1 MTIGTTRFFGNNSEL
16 FSKLNTE
23 LQSLQTQA
31 GTGKAELKLANNIED
46 ISKLSA
52 AEEKKSETNR
62 LLSNSQRAQTDLEV
76 MDVAFERLQNL
87 LVRLQELAVES
98 ANDTLTPDERE
109 RFVVEASMIKSEL
122 IDVANQKDNF
132 DNSLFG
138 GVSGAEKPFQQ
149 DANGKVNY
157 SGSSLAKEIQVTP
170 GLAVR
175 QNFSGLEVFQKIER
189 SDDDFSVFEVVDDL
203 IESLKIDLNSG
214 KSSNL
219 FASSQSATIVL
230 PNTGAKANLSFTIE
244 AGEKTINVSQDIFGN
259 DFSVIATAINSQTAE
274 TGLTANFNGNN
285 ELVLT
290 GNINELKI
298 SEFEYKGDAVVDP
311 SIQVV
316 NPSDGTIKENIAEKD
331 LQSEIIRSK
340 ITDAFEHFAT
350 KRSEVS
356 AAARRAQSAEVSAQ
370 DILLVLEE
378 DISEIKDADLATIL
392 TQLEFLM
399 TQKDAAQATFTR
411 VTSKSLFDFLS

>member
-16 FSKLNTE
+16 FSKLNSE

-31 GTGKAELKLANNIED
+31 GTGKAELKLANNIGD

-52 AEEKKSETNR
+52 AEEKKSETNQ

-109 RFVVEASMIKSEL
+109 RFVGEASMIKSEL
-122 IDVANQKDNF
+122 VDVANQKDNF
-132 DNSLFG
+132 GNSLFG
-138 GVSGAEKPFQQ
+138 GVSGADKPFQLS
-149 DANGKVNY
+149 ANGQVTY

-170 GLAVR
+170 GLAVK
-175 QNFSGLEVFQKIER
+175 QNFSGLEVFQKING
-189 SDDDFSVFEVVDDL
+189 SDGDFSVFEAVDDL
-203 IESLKIDLNSG
+203 IASLKIDLNSG
-214 KSSNL
+214 RSSNL
-219 FASSQSATIVL
+219 FVNSQSATIKM
-230 PNTGAKANLSFTIE
+230 PNTGPKANMSFQIQ
-244 AGEKTINVSQDIFGN
+244 AGEKIINISQDVYGN
-259 DFSVIATAINSQTAE
+259 DFSGLVASINSQTVT
-274 TGLTANFNGNN
+274 TGLSASFNGNN
-285 ELVLT
+285 QLVLS
-290 GNINELKI
+290 GNFNELKI
-298 SEFEYKGDAVVDP
+298 SDFKYTGEVVADP
-311 SIQVV
+311 SIQVI
-316 NPSDGTIKENIAEKD
+316 NPSDGSIKENIAQKEF
-331 LQSEIIRSK
+331 QSETIRNK

-350 KRSEVS
+350 KRAEVS
-356 AAARRAQSAEVSAQ
+356 AAARRAQDAEVSAQ

-378 DISEIKDADLATIL
+378 DISEIKDADLASIL

>member
-31 GTGKAELKLANNIED
+31 GTGKAELKLANNIDD

-52 AEEKKSETNR
+52 AEEKKSETKQ

-87 LVRLQELAVES
+87 IIRLQELAVES
-98 ANDTLTPDERE
+98 ANDTLLPEERE
-109 RFVVEASMIKSEL
+109 RFVIEASMIKSEL

-149 DANGKVNY
+149 DANGEVNY
-157 SGSSLAKEIQVTP
+157 SGSSMAKEIQVTP
-170 GLAVR
+170 GLVVK
-175 QNFSGLEVFQKIER
+175 QNFSGLEVFQKINGL
-189 SDDDFSVFEVVDDL
+189 DGDFSVFEVVDDL
-203 IESLKIDLNSG
+203 IDSLKIDLNSG

-219 FASSQSATIVL
+219 FNDTQTTTIKL
-230 PNTGAKANLSFTIE
+230 PNTGPQAHMSLKIE
-244 AGEKTINVSQDIFGN
+244 AGEKTINLSQDVFGN
-259 DFSVIATAINSQTAE
+259 DFSALASSINNLTPE
-274 TGLTANFNGNN
+274 TGLTATFSGDN

-290 GNINELKI
+290 GNINELTI
-298 SEFEYKGDAVVDP
+298 SDFVYTGDAEADP
-311 SIQVV
+311 SIDVI
-316 NPSDGTIKENIAEKD
+316 NSSDGTITENVAQKD
-331 LQSEIIRSK
+331 LQSENIRSK

-356 AAARRAQSAEVSAQ
+356 AAARRAQDAEVSAQ

-378 DISEIKDADLATIL
+378 DISEIKDADLASIL

>member
-16 FSKLNTE
+16 FSKLNSE

-31 GTGKAELKLANNIED
+31 GTGKTELKLANNIGD

-52 AEEKKSETNR
+52 AEEKKSETNQ

-109 RFVVEASMIKSEL
+109 RFVGEASMIKSEL
-122 IDVANQKDNF
+122 VDVANQKDNF
-132 DNSLFG
+132 GNSLFG
-138 GVSGAEKPFQQ
+138 GVSGADKPFQLS
-149 DANGKVNY
+149 ANGQVNY

-170 GLAVR
+170 GLAVK
-175 QNFSGLEVFQKIER
+175 QNFSGLEVFQKIDG
-189 SDDDFSVFEVVDDL
+189 SDGDFSVFEAVDDL
-203 IESLKIDLNSG
+203 IASLKIDLNSG
-214 KSSNL
+214 ISSNL
-219 FASSQSATIVL
+219 FVNSQSATIKM
-230 PNTGAKANLSFTIE
+230 PNTGPKANMSFQIQ
-244 AGEKTINVSQDIFGN
+244 AGEKIINISQDVYGN
-259 DFSVIATAINSQTAE
+259 DFSGLVASINSQTVT
-274 TGLTANFNGNN
+274 TGLTASFNGNN
-285 ELVLT
+285 QLVLS
-290 GNINELKI
+290 GNFNELKI
-298 SEFEYKGDAVVDP
+298 SDFKYTGEAVADP
-311 SIQVV
+311 SIQVI
-316 NPSDGTIKENIAEKD
+316 NPSDGSIKENIAQKEF
-331 LQSEIIRSK
+331 QSETIRNK

-350 KRSEVS
+350 KRAEVS
-356 AAARRAQSAEVSAQ
+356 AAARRAQDAEVSAQ

-378 DISEIKDADLATIL
+378 DISEIKDADLASIL

-411 VTSKSLFDFLS
+411 VTSKSLFDFLG

>member
-109 RFVVEASMIKSEL
+109 RFVAEASMIKSEL

-219 FASSQSATIVL
+219 FASSQSATVVL
-230 PNTGAKANLSFTIE
+230 PNSGPKANLSFTIE

-356 AAARRAQSAEVSAQ
+356 AAARRAQSAEISAQ

>member
-230 PNTGAKANLSFTIE
+230 PNTGPKANLSFTIE

>member
-31 GTGKAELKLANNIED
+31 GTGKAELKLANNIGD

-52 AEEKKSETNR
+52 AEEKKSETNQ

-98 ANDTLTPDERE
+98 SNDTLTPEERQ
-109 RFVVEASMIKSEL
+109 RFVIEASMIKTEL
-122 IDVANQKDNF
+122 VDVANQKDNF
-132 DNSLFG
+132 GNSLFG
-138 GVSGAEKPFQQ
+138 GVSGTDKPFQLS
-149 DANGKVNY
+149 ANGQVNY

-170 GLAVR
+170 GLAVK
-175 QNFSGLEVFQKIER
+175 QNFSGLEVFQKING
-189 SDDDFSVFEVVDDL
+189 SDGDFSVFEAVDDL
-203 IESLKIDLNSG
+203 IASLKIDLNSG
-214 KSSNL
+214 ISSNL
-219 FASSQSATIVL
+219 FVNSQSATIKM
-230 PNTGAKANLSFTIE
+230 PNTGPKANMSFQIQ
-244 AGEKTINVSQDIFGN
+244 AGEKIININQDVYGN
-259 DFSVIATAINSQTAE
+259 DFSGLVASINSQTVT
-274 TGLTANFNGNN
+274 TGLSASFNGNN
-285 ELVLT
+285 QLVLS
-290 GNINELKI
+290 GNFNELKI
-298 SEFEYKGDAVVDP
+298 SDFKYTGEAVADP
-311 SIQVV
+311 SIQVI
-316 NPSDGTIKENIAEKD
+316 NPSDGSIKENIAQKEF
-331 LQSEIIRSK
+331 QSETIRNK

-350 KRSEVS
+350 KRAEVS
-356 AAARRAQSAEVSAQ
+356 AAARRAQDAEVSAQ

-378 DISEIKDADLATIL
+378 DISEIKDADLASIL

>member
-16 FSKLNTE
+16 FSRLNSE

-52 AEEKKSETNR
+52 AEEKKSDTKQ
-62 LLSNSQRAQTDLEV
+62 LLNNSQRAQTDLEV

-98 ANDTLTPDERE
+98 ANDTLTPVERE
-109 RFVVEASMIKSEL
+109 RFVGEASMIKSEL

-138 GVSGAEKPFQQ
+138 GVSGAEKPFHQ
-149 DANGKVNY
+149 DANGLVKY
-157 SGSSLAKEIQVTP
+157 AGSSLAKEIQVTS

-175 QNFSGLEVFQKIER
+175 QNFSGLEVFQKINGQNGE
-189 SDDDFSVFEVVDDL
+189 FSVFEVVDDL
-203 IESLKIDLNSG
+203 IASLKIDLNSG

-219 FASSQSATIVL
+219 FSSSQSATIRL
-230 PNTGAKANLSFTIE
+230 PNTGPKANISFTIE
-244 AGEKTINVSQDIFGN
+244 AGENTINLSQDIFGN
-259 DFSVIATAINSQTAE
+259 DFSVIANSINSQTAE
-274 TGLTANFNGNN
+274 TGLTASFNGDN

-298 SEFEYKGDAVVDP
+298 SEFVYEGESVADP
-311 SIQVV
+311 TIQVV
-316 NPSDGTIKENIAEKD
+316 NSNDGTIIEDIAQKH
-331 LQSEIIRSK
+331 LQSENIRSK
-340 ITDAFEHFAT
+340 IRNVFEHFAT

-356 AAARRAQSAEVSAQ
+356 AAARRAQDAEVSAQ

-378 DISEIKDADLATIL
+378 DISEIKDADLASIL

-411 VTSKSLFDFLS
+411 VTSKSLFDFLG

>member
-189 SDDDFSVFEVVDDL
+189 SGDDFSVFEVVDDL

-230 PNTGAKANLSFTIE
+230 PNTGPKANLSFTIE

>member
-52 AEEKKSETNR
+52 AEEKKSETNQ

-109 RFVVEASMIKSEL
+109 RFVGEASMIKSEL

-175 QNFSGLEVFQKIER
+175 QNFSGLEVFQKING
-189 SDDDFSVFEVVDDL
+189 SDGDFSVFEVVDDL
-203 IESLKIDLNSG
+203 IDSLKIDLNSG

-219 FASSQSATIVL
+219 FKDSQTTTIKL
-230 PNTGAKANLSFTIE
+230 PNTGPQANISLAIQ
-244 AGEKTINVSQDIFGN
+244 AGEKTINISQDVFGN
-259 DFSVIATAINSQTAE
+259 DFSAVASSINSQTAL
-274 TGLTANFNGNN
+274 TGLTASFNGNN

-290 GNINELKI
+290 GDINELKI
-298 SEFEYKGDAVVDP
+298 SDFVYTGDAEADP
-311 SIQVV
+311 SIEVI
-316 NPSDGTIKENIAEKD
+316 NPSDGTTTEKIAQKD
-331 LQSEIIRSK
+331 LQSEVIRSK
-340 ITDAFEHFAT
+340 ISDAFEHFAT

-356 AAARRAQSAEVSAQ
+356 ASARRAQSAEVSAQ

-411 VTSKSLFDFLS
+411 VTSKSLFDFLG

>member
-31 GTGKAELKLANNIED
+31 GTGKAELKLANNIGD

-52 AEEKKSETNR
+52 AEEKKSETNQ

-76 MDVAFERLQNL
+76 MDVAFERIQNL

-98 ANDTLTPDERE
+98 ANDTLTPEERK
-109 RFVVEASMIKSEL
+109 RFVGEASMLKSEL
-122 IDVANQKDNF
+122 VDVANQKDNF
-132 DNSLFG
+132 GNSLFG
-138 GVSGAEKPFQQ
+138 GVSGVERPFQNQ
-149 DANGKVNY
+149 ANGKVKY

-170 GLAVR
+170 GVAVR
-175 QNFSGLEVFQKIER
+175 QNFSGLEVFQKISG
-189 SDDDFSVFEVVDDL
+189 SDGDFSVFEVVDDL

-219 FASSQSATIVL
+219 FTTSNSATIKL
-230 PNTGAKANLSFTIE
+230 PNTGPKANMSFSIE
-244 AGEKTINVSQDIFGN
+244 AGEKTININQDVFGN
-259 DFSVIATAINSQTAE
+259 DFSAIASSINSQTAA
-274 TGLTANFNGNN
+274 TGLTASFNGNN

-290 GNINELKI
+290 GNINELII
-298 SEFEYKGDAVVDP
+298 SEFKYLGDAVVDP
-311 SIQVV
+311 TIQVID
-316 NPSDGTIKENIAEKD
+316 PSNGSTKENIAEKD
-331 LQSEIIRSK
+331 LQSETIRYK
-340 ITDAFEHFAT
+340 ISDAFEHFAT
-350 KRSEVS
+350 KRAEVS
-356 AAARRAQSAEVSAQ
+356 ASARRAQDAEVSAQ

-378 DISEIKDADLATIL
+378 DISEIKDADLASIL

-411 VTSKSLFDFLS
+411 VTSKSLFDFIS

>member
-52 AEEKKSETNR
+52 AEEKKSETNQ

-109 RFVVEASMIKSEL
+109 RFVGEASMIKSEL

-175 QNFSGLEVFQKIER
+175 QNFSGLEVFQKING
-189 SDDDFSVFEVVDDL
+189 SDGDFSVFEVVDDL
-203 IESLKIDLNSG
+203 IDSLKIDLNSG

-219 FASSQSATIVL
+219 FKDSQTTTIKL
-230 PNTGAKANLSFTIE
+230 PNTGPQANISLAIQ
-244 AGEKTINVSQDIFGN
+244 AGEKTINISQEVFGN
-259 DFSVIATAINSQTAE
+259 DFSALASSINSQTAL
-274 TGLTANFNGNN
+274 TGLTASFNGNN

-290 GNINELKI
+290 GDINELKI
-298 SEFEYKGDAVVDP
+298 SDFVYTGDAEADP
-311 SIQVV
+311 SIEVI
-316 NPSDGTIKENIAEKD
+316 NPSDGTTTENIAQKD
-331 LQSEIIRSK
+331 LQSEVIRSK
-340 ITDAFEHFAT
+340 ISDAFEHFAT

-411 VTSKSLFDFLS
+411 VTSKSLFDFLG

>member
-16 FSKLNTE
+16 FSKLNSE

-31 GTGKAELKLANNIED
+31 GTGKAELKLANNIGD

-52 AEEKKSETNR
+52 AEEKKSETNQ

-76 MDVAFERLQNL
+76 MDVAFERLQNM

-109 RFVVEASMIKSEL
+109 RFVGEASMIKSEL
-122 IDVANQKDNF
+122 VDVANQKDNF
-132 DNSLFG
+132 GNSLFG
-138 GVSGAEKPFQQ
+138 GVSGADKPFQLS
-149 DANGKVNY
+149 ANGQVTY

-170 GLAVR
+170 GLAVK
-175 QNFSGLEVFQKIER
+175 QNFSGLEVFQKING
-189 SDDDFSVFEVVDDL
+189 SDGDFSVFEAVDDL
-203 IESLKIDLNSG
+203 IASLKIDLNSG
-214 KSSNL
+214 RSSNL
-219 FASSQSATIVL
+219 FVNSQSATIKM
-230 PNTGAKANLSFTIE
+230 PNTGPKANMSFQIQ
-244 AGEKTINVSQDIFGN
+244 AGEKIININQDVYGN
-259 DFSVIATAINSQTAE
+259 DFSGLVASINSQTVT
-274 TGLTANFNGNN
+274 TGLTASFNGNN
-285 ELVLT
+285 QLVLS
-290 GNINELKI
+290 GNFNELKI
-298 SEFEYKGDAVVDP
+298 SDFKYTGEAVADP
-311 SIQVV
+311 SIQVI
-316 NPSDGTIKENIAEKD
+316 NPSDGSIKENIAQKEF
-331 LQSEIIRSK
+331 QSETIRNK

-350 KRSEVS
+350 KRAEVS
-356 AAARRAQSAEVSAQ
+356 AAARRAQDAEVSAQ

-378 DISEIKDADLATIL
+378 DISEIKDADLASIL